1 MSNNQ
6 SNAMSIFDDYKD
18 DLQSRKETVLT
29 LQDYLLLC
37 KEDKSAYASASERLL
52 KAIGEPE
59 LIDTHSD
66 PQLSRIF
73 DNAKITRY
81 PAFSDFY
88 GAEDTVMKVVS
99 HLRAASQGLEES
111 KQVLYLLGPVGGGKS
126 SVAERLKEL
135 MEKEPFYALQYKD
148 AEGNVT
154 TSPINENPLALIREV
169 FKAKGRDGLLES
181 EFGIDKRRLKVPMSP
196 WAIKR
201 LEESEGDLSRFS
213 VVKRHPSISKQIGI
227 SKTEPG
233 DENNQDISALVGK
246 VDIRKLEEFEQH
258 DTDAYSYSGGLCQG
272 NQGIMEFVE
281 MFKAPIKV
289 LHPLLTA
296 TQEGNFKGTESIGN
310 IPFDG
315 IILAHSNESEWET
328 FRNNKNNE
336 AFLDRVNIVKVPYT
350 LRVSEEAKIYKKML
364 AGSTLSQAP
373 IAPQTIEML
382 AEWSV
387 LTRLEELKDNS
398 SLYTKMKVY
407 DGQDY
412 RDIDPK
418 AKQTKEYRE
427 LASKNEGMTGSS
439 TRFGFKTL
447 SQLFNYSASQTG
459 ELSADPVKLMYV
471 LEQRIKAEQ
480 MPEAQEKKYVGFINE
495 SLKKPYFHFL
505 GSEIKAAFLEN
516 SKEFGQ
522 HVFDRYV
529 LHADMWIQGQDYRD
543 PDTGIHYDRA
553 ALEKELEK
561 LEKPA
566 GIMNGKDFR
575 NEVVNFVLRARAKPE
590 NGGKNPDWTSYNK
603 FRVVIEKTLNTNLKD
618 LLPVI
623 AFGKQKNSEDEKK
636 HTDFV
641 DGMKKRGYT
650 EKQVRVLGE
659 WYDKISPSM

>member
-1 MSNNQ
+1 MPNNQ
-6 SNAMSIFDDYKD
+6 STAMSVFEDYKE
-18 DLQSRKETVLT
+18 DLQSRKEEVLS

-37 KEDKSAYASASERLL
+37 KEDKSAYATAAERLL
-52 KAIGEPE
+52 KAIGEPVQ
-59 LIDTHSD
+59 IDTHSD

-81 PAFSDFY
+81 PAFNDFY

-135 MEKEPFYALQYKD
+135 MEKEPFYALQYTDEDGRK
-148 AEGNVT
+148 T
-154 TSPINENPLALIREV
+154 ISPINENPLALIREV
-169 FKAKGRDGLLES
+169 FKAKGKDALLES

-201 LEESEGDLSRFS
+201 LEECEGDLSRFS
-213 VVKRHPSISKQIGI
+213 VVKRYPSISRQIGI

-246 VDIRKLEEFEQH
+246 VDIRKLEEYEQH

-350 LRVSEEAKIYKKML
+350 LRVSEEAKIYEKML
-364 AGSTLSQAP
+364 AGSSLSKAP
-373 IAPQTIEML
+373 IAPQTIQML

-387 LTRLEELKDNS
+387 LTRLEDVPDNS

-412 RDIDPK
+412 RDIDP
-418 AKQTKEYRE
+418 
-427 LASKNEGMTGSS
+427 
-439 TRFGFKTL
+439 
-447 SQLFNYSASQTG
+447 
-459 ELSADPVKLMYV
+459 
-471 LEQRIKAEQ
+471 
-480 MPEAQEKKYVGFINE
+480 
-495 SLKKPYFHFL
+495 
-505 GSEIKAAFLEN
+505 
-516 SKEFGQ
+516 
-522 HVFDRYV
+522 
-529 LHADMWIQGQDYRD
+529 
-543 PDTGIHYDRA
+543 
-553 ALEKELEK
+553 
-561 LEKPA
+561 
-566 GIMNGKDFR
+566 
-575 NEVVNFVLRARAKPE
+575 
-590 NGGKNPDWTSYNK
+590 
-603 FRVVIEKTLNTNLKD
+603 
-618 LLPVI
+618 
-623 AFGKQKNSEDEKK
+623 
-636 HTDFV
+636 
-641 DGMKKRGYT
+641 
-650 EKQVRVLGE
+650 
-659 WYDKISPSM
+659 